1 MPKQITKRNKLNQ
14 LNRNKKTALVTGASK
29 GIGKA
34 ISIRLAEMGI
44 NVAVNYNTSS
54 SQAED
59 LVKTLQKMG
68 VDSFAI
74 KADVSQLDQVEK

>member
-1 MPKQITKRNKLNQ
+1 MNQING
-14 LNRNKKTALVTGASK
+14 NKKTALVTGASK
-29 GIGKA
+29 GIGRA

-59 LVKTLQKMG
+59 LVKTLHGIG
-68 VDSFAI
+68 VESFAI
-74 KADVSQLDQVEK
+74 KADVSNLLRWKK